1 MTKLTLVIFDFDGT
15 ITTKDTMLHL
25 AKQHYGLV
33 RFCFGILKI
42 LPQIILYKVGIIPNL
57 RAKEAFLTHFYGG
70 MKYDEFVDLCTRY
83 SLRDID
89 FIIKKPAAE
98 KIKSYQEAGHKMIIV
113 TASVLE
119 WVEPWALKNGFCKVI
134 ASRIEVKDG
143 KLTGKILGKNCYADE
158 KVSRFVAEYGS
169 FENYHTICFGD
180 SKGDA
185 EILKISNEAYYKKYE

>member
-1 MTKLTLVIFDFDGT
+1 MKPTLVIFDFDGT

-25 AKQHYGLV
+25 AKQHCGWV

-42 LPQIILYKVGIIPNL
+42 LPQIILCKAGIISNL

-70 MKYDEFVDLCTRY
+70 MRYDEFVDLCTRY

-89 FIIKKPAAE
+89 LIIKKPAAD
-98 KIKSYQEAGHKMIIV
+98 KIKSYQNAGHKIIIV

-119 WVEPWALKNGFCKVI
+119 WVEPWALQKGFCKVI
-134 ASRIEVKDG
+134 ASRIEVKNG
-143 KLTGKILGKNCYADE
+143 KLTGKILGKNCYGEE
-158 KVSRFVAEYGS
+158 KVRRFILEYGS

-180 SKGDA
+180 SKGDV
-185 EILKISNEAYYKKYE
+185 EILEISNESYYKKYE